1 MCSVTQYLV
10 FSIRYSV
17 FRGGPTKSLGI
28 LLGLVFS
35 VTRYSAFSIWFSVFR
50 REGANS
56 VTQYSVFGTRCFV
69 FPEGGGPVCFR
80 NSLFGIQPQ
89 MPTRFLALRLA
100 SLSAPQTV
108 VSRSLCVL
116 QQPCSTSPSS
126 LAMAYPAWPK
136 GQPPLEPCGF
146 PHQDWST
153 TFNNVPRFGCTLQA
167 ALPCGGIDAFGHFC
181 NQLAIDWYPRQA
193 SR

>member
-1 MCSVTQYLV
+1 MSRGGPSEFAGILFGVMCSVTQYLV

-100 SLSAPQTV
+100 SLSAPPNC
-108 VSRSLCVL
+108 SLEEL
-116 QQPCSTSPSS
+116 MCSTT
-126 LAMAYPAWPK
+126 AM
-136 GQPPLEPCGF
+136 
-146 PHQDWST
+146 
-153 TFNNVPRFGCTLQA
+153 
-167 ALPCGGIDAFGHFC
+167 
-181 NQLAIDWYPRQA
+181 
-193 SR
+193 

>member
-1 MCSVTQYLV
+1 M
-10 FSIRYSV
+10 
-17 FRGGPTKSLGI
+17 
-28 LLGLVFS
+28 FS

-69 FPEGGGPVCFR
+69 FPEGGGPCVSEIRYLVFSPKCQPDFWH
-80 NSLFGIQPQ
+80 SGLHLFLP
-89 MPTRFLALRLA
+89 
-100 SLSAPQTV
+100 PQTV

>member
-1 MCSVTQYLV
+1 MFSVTRYSV
-10 FSIRYSV
+10 FSIWYSVFRRRGEFCHSVSSIRYSV
-17 FRGGPTKSLGI
+17 FCVPR
-28 LLGLVFS
+28 
-35 VTRYSAFSIWFSVFR
+35 
-50 REGANS
+50 
-56 VTQYSVFGTRCFV
+56 
-69 FPEGGGPVCFR
+69 GGPVCFR

-89 MPTRFLALRLA
+89 MPTGFLALRLA

-153 TFNNVPRFGCTLQA
+153 AFNNVPRFGCTLQA

>member
-1 MCSVTQYLV
+1 MHPLGTSVFSHSVFGIQYLV
-10 FSIRYSV
+10 FGIQAK
-17 FRGGPTKSLGI
+17 GG
-28 LLGLVFS
+28 
-35 VTRYSAFSIWFSVFR
+35 
-50 REGANS
+50 NS
-56 VTQYSVFGTRCFV
+56 VTQYSVFGIRYFV
-69 FPEGGGPVCFR
+69 FPGGGPCVSQIRYLVF
-80 NSLFGIQPQ
+80 SPKFQPDFWHSGLHLFLP
-89 MPTRFLALRLA
+89 
-100 SLSAPQTV
+100 PQTV